1 MAVSPGL
8 GSLSCGSVAVLN
20 TCRNC
25 PVAAHRLAICVEFL
39 DLALCNPVL
48 QSGLPCGIVHG
59 GELGCHEAPGN
70 AFLPI
75 FAILLLMPLYK

>member
-39 DLALCNPVL
+39 KLSRLVFKASED
-48 QSGLPCGIVHG
+48 I
-59 GELGCHEAPGN
+59 
-70 AFLPI
+70 
-75 FAILLLMPLYK
+75 KT